1 MNRQNKV
8 QWMPHG
14 NQKITDEQII
24 AEFRASEDPY
34 LTASELAEKLPM
46 TRQGLHDR
54 LVDLYEEGVL
64 RRKKTGRTVGWWLN
78 DD

>member
-1 MNRQNKV
+1 
-8 QWMPHG
+8 MPHG

-34 LTASELAEKLPM
+34 LTASELAKKLPM

-54 LVDLYEEGVL
+54 LGDLYEEGVL
-64 RRKKTGRTVGWWLN
+64 GRKKTGRTVGWWLN
-78 DD
+78 ED